1 MEYIGSGIA
10 LILAVGYYNYR
21 QAKKAAA
28 AGVAASAASAAS
40 VATATTPSKKE
51 EPVKVGGSKLRK
63 NKSP

>member
-28 AGVAASAASAAS
+28 AGVAAST
-40 VATATTPSKKE
+40 TATTPSKKE

>member
-21 QAKKAAA
+21 QNKKAAGAAAKA
-28 AGVAASAASAAS
+28 AGAAASAEAK
-40 VATATTPSKKE
+40 ATPEAKA
-51 EPVKVGGSKLRK
+51 EPVKGGGSKLRK

>member
-21 QAKKAAA
+21 QNKKAAA
-28 AGVAASAASAAS
+28 AGAAASAEAKAEAK
-40 VATATTPSKKE
+40 A
-51 EPVKVGGSKLRK
+51 EPVKGGGSKLRK

>member
-28 AGVAASAASAAS
+28 AGVVASAASAAS
-40 VATATTPSKKE
+40 TTATAPSKKE

>member
-21 QAKKAAA
+21 QTKKAAA
-28 AGVAASAASAAS
+28 AAAAASAAA
-40 VATATTPSKKE
+40 VATASKKE